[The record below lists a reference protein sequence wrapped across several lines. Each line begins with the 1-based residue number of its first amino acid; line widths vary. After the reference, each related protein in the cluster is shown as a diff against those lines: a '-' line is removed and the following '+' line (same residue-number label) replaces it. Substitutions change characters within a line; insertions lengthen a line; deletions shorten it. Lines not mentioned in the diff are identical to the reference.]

1 MIRQNLDVKE
11 IKVSLK
17 PTEAAPQIPRD
28 LYGHF
33 AEHLGGCIYG
43 GLWVGEDSE
52 IPNVRGIRSDVVA
65 ALREL
70 RIPNLRWPGGCFA
83 DEYHWMDGIGPREDR
98 PSIFNS
104 HWGGVVENNHFGTH
118 EFFDLCEQLGCDAY
132 VCGNV
137 GSGTVLEM
145 QQWVEYITS
154 PADSPMAN
162 LRRKNGREEPWRLTW
177 FGVGNESWGCGG
189 HMRPEYYSDL
199 YRRYNTYVRTYGG
212 LRIQRVACGPSDGDY
227 NWTRVLMQNA
237 HWHMDALAFHSY
249 TILNGKWPPSGSAT
263 EFGEQEYE
271 SLLREA
277 HKKEDLIVNHS
288 KIMDEYD
295 AEKRVNLAMDEW
307 GVWHPSEEGTNPG
320 FLRQQNTMRDALVAA
335 VHFEIFHRHCERVRL
350 ANIAQMVNVL
360 QAMVLTDGADIAL
373 TPTYHVF
380 RMNRV
385 HQGAQRVDLDLD
397 AEPLEAGATAS
408 MEGGAISVSLSSL
421 DLGECRT
428 FVIEGVSA
436 KSATAEVLSSP
447 SITDFNRPGQPPVIE
462 PKHLPVRLEGGRV
475 TVEMPPASF
484 AVVSIT
490 V

>member
-1 MIRQNLDVKE
+1 VKE
-11 IKVSLK
+11 IVVSLRAE
-17 PTEAAPQIPRD
+17 EAGPKISPD

-70 RIPNLRWPGGCFA
+70 KIPNLRWPGGCFA
-83 DEYHWMDGIGPREDR
+83 DEYHWMDGIGPRKDR

-104 HWGGVVENNHFGTH
+104 HWGGVVEYNHFGTH
-118 EFFDLCEQLGCDAY
+118 EFFELCEQLDCDAY

-145 QQWVEYITS
+145 QQWVEYMTS
-154 PADSPMAN
+154 PATSPMAD

-199 YRRYNTYVRTYGG
+199 YRRYNTYVRTYGEHK
-212 LRIQRVACGPSDGDY
+212 IQRVACGPSDGDF
-227 NWTRVLMQNA
+227 NWTRVLMENSGR
-237 HWHMDALAFHSY
+237 HMDALAFHSY
-249 TILNGKWPPSGSAT
+249 TILNGTWPPSGSAT
-263 EFGEQEYE
+263 EFGKIEYE

-277 HKKEDLIVNHS
+277 RKKEELIVRHS
-288 KIMDEYD
+288 EIMDEFD
-295 AEKRVNLAMDEW
+295 PEKRVNLAMDEW

-360 QAMVLTDGADIAL
+360 QAMILTDGVDMAL

-385 HQGAQRVDLDLD
+385 HQGAQRVSLAVG
-397 AEPLEAGATAS
+397 AEPEEAGATAS
-408 MEGGAISVSLSSL
+408 AEGSTVSVSLTNL
-421 DLGECRT
+421 DLGEGRT
-428 FVIEGVSA
+428 FVIDGAPA
-436 KSATAEVLSSP
+436 KSATAEVLAAA
-447 SITDFNRPGQPPVIE
+447 SISDVNRPGETAKVE
-462 PKHLPVRLEGGRV
+462 PKPLDVRLEGGRL
-475 TVEMPPASF
+475 TLQLPPASF
-484 AVVSIT
+484 AVVSIQI
-490 V
+490 